1 MNCFMEQ
8 FQTVLPLPSDK
19 PRGVKEM
26 VERSNDPKW
35 DFLLWLSGLQTR
47 LVSTRMRVQ
56 SLASLGG
63 LRIAHGCGR
72 GADGQLQL

>member
-8 FQTVLPLPSDK
+8 FQTVLPLPADK
-19 PRGVKEM
+19 PRGVNEM

-63 LRIAHGCGR
+63 LRIARGCGR
-72 GADGQLQL
+72 GADGKLQL